1 MYLRTYD
8 LERTNLNSLKY
19 ILNCIKL
26 YTRFLH
32 TLFILIG
39 SFIQFNWNNFILY
52 LKNNEP
58 EKRLELIKNITRRLE
73 KLNIVYIKIFQSLCL
88 NDNILYDE
96 EKDYLLKYTDNV
108 PFLSSDIDYEII
120 DTLRAEYNIRV
131 DVNEALNSGVISV
144 VFKGIYKNKKVVIKI
159 IKNDINRKITEAIL
173 VMEMFIKI
181 ISIIPYIRKLNLKK
195 CILDNKELLLEQTNF
210 IKEVSN
216 LQIFKERNANNI
228 EFVFPEC
235 YPEITN
241 EHNNV
246 IVMEN
251 IQGLTFN
258 DIKYFDNSVK
268 MEFGKLLTKFTL
280 INILYNS
287 AIHCDAHPGNIF
299 FYINENT
306 EDKPK
311 YQVGYIDF
319 GIVSFPSRENQNYY
333 YIFFKEIQT
342 EQNFNQLDKVI
353 ICIISEKDKY
363 INLESSIKIELLEK
377 IKKNLQDLASNDNMD
392 FLFFIHLSH
401 IINSYGFSFT
411 KEFNHICLSIQ
422 IGISLVE
429 SLCQKQNT
437 KKVQDEIM
445 ESFNNINKL
454 IEI

>member
-1 MYLRTYD
+1 MIFQNIYNCYLT
-8 LERTNLNSLKY
+8 
-19 ILNCIKL
+19 
-26 YTRFLH
+26 YTRFLYILYILINSYIKFH
-32 TLFILIG
+32 STNLLLFIQDKQCL
-39 SFIQFNWNNFILY
+39 
-52 LKNNEP
+52 P
-58 EKRLELIKNITRRLE
+58 RLELIKTITKKIENI
-73 KLNIVYIKIFQSLCL
+73 NIVYIKIFQSLCL
-88 NDNILYDE
+88 NDDILFDE
-96 EKDYLLKYTDNV
+96 EKNYLIKYTDSV
-108 PFLSSDIDYEII
+108 PFLPSDIDYNII
-120 DTLRAEYNIRV
+120 DILKSKYNIEL
-131 DVNEALNSGVISV
+131 DINGILNSGVISV

-159 IKNDINRKITEAIL
+159 IKNDINRKISEAIL

-210 IKEVSN
+210 IKEVKN

-235 YPEITN
+235 YPDITN
-241 EHNNV
+241 EYNNV

-258 DIKYFDNSVK
+258 EIKNFDNSVK

-280 INILYNS
+280 INILYNN

-299 FYINENT
+299 FYINVNT
-306 EDKPK
+306 QNKPK

-342 EQNFNQLDKVI
+342 EHNFDQLDKVI

-377 IKKNLQDLASNDNMD
+377 IKKNLQNLASNDNMD

-401 IINSYGFSFT
+401 IINSYGLSFS
-411 KEFNHICLSIQ
+411 KEFNHICLSLQ

-445 ESFNNINKL
+445 DSFNHINKL